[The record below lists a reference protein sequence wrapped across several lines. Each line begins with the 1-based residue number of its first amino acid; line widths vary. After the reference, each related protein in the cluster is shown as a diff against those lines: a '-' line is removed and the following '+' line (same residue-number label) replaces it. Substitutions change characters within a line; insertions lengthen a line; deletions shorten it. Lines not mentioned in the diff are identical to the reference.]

1 MLRGPF
7 LCLDIRCFERSLV
20 GYRDAGFFTFG
31 QLNNFARKLC
41 YRSLLPKH
49 HPSETDWTQLP
60 ILRTAELRQLSSRD
74 FLHRLKLKEDLD
86 GAANSKVKRDY
97 SDKEGPIPNFPKLV
111 EECKEKFAGKA
122 RGYVVY
128 LLEKLPAHHSI
139 NAEIVKGM
147 ASFDS
152 HILLSLPRDQA
163 TYCYRALYNSFNL
176 RGWLEGSSEDDC
188 RDEYLEFV
196 DLFREK
202 YATLEDSRDG
212 FTDMVELLS
221 NMTELRSR
229 PHLYRLFRLC
239 CLCLT
244 EDTPLLPAIRF
255 QDVDAQS
262 PRCRLGDVLLPAQS
276 FLARVPD
283 AISVCTND
291 VSLCKYREVEQQ
303 FNSGNVAGDP
313 WVHVDTFGRADFY
326 KTLHAAYESVV
337 RVSRSASSSKTG
349 SRSSS
354 PAAGGRRKSSPGKR
368 KKKVSFDGSNAVK
381 DTTDGQEA
389 GQKATKS

>member
-20 GYRDAGFFTFG
+20 GYRDAGFFNFG

-49 HPSETDWTQLP
+49 HPSETDWTQFP

-128 LLEKLPAHHSI
+128 LLEKLLAHHSI

-202 YATLEDSRDG
+202 YATLEDSPDG

-221 NMTELRSR
+221 YMTELRSR

-276 FLARVPD
+276 FLARAPD
-283 AISVCTND
+283 ATSVCTND

-354 PAAGGRRKSSPGKR
+354 PAAGGRRKSSPGKG

>member
-128 LLEKLPAHHSI
+128 LLEKLLAHHSI

-152 HILLSLPRDQA
+152 HIP
-163 TYCYRALYNSFNL
+163 
-176 RGWLEGSSEDDC
+176 
-188 RDEYLEFV
+188 
-196 DLFREK
+196 
-202 YATLEDSRDG
+202 
-212 FTDMVELLS
+212 
-221 NMTELRSR
+221 
-229 PHLYRLFRLC
+229 
-239 CLCLT
+239 
-244 EDTPLLPAIRF
+244 
-255 QDVDAQS
+255 
-262 PRCRLGDVLLPAQS
+262 
-276 FLARVPD
+276 
-283 AISVCTND
+283 
-291 VSLCKYREVEQQ
+291 
-303 FNSGNVAGDP
+303 
-313 WVHVDTFGRADFY
+313 
-326 KTLHAAYESVV
+326 
-337 RVSRSASSSKTG
+337 
-349 SRSSS
+349 
-354 PAAGGRRKSSPGKR
+354 
-368 KKKVSFDGSNAVK
+368 
-381 DTTDGQEA
+381 
-389 GQKATKS
+389 

>member
-31 QLNNFARKLC
+31 QLNNFIRKLC

-86 GAANSKVKRDY
+86 GAAESKVKRDH
-97 SDKEGPIPNFPKLV
+97 SDKEGPIPNFSKLV

-128 LLEKLPAHHSI
+128 LLEKLLAHHSI

-147 ASFDS
+147 ASFDP
-152 HILLSLPRDQA
+152 HILLRLPRDQA
-163 TYCYRALYNSFNL
+163 TYCFRALYHSFNL

-202 YATLEDSRDG
+202 YAALEDSPDG
-212 FTDMVELLS
+212 FTDIVELLS
-221 NMTELRSR
+221 NMAELRSR
-229 PHLYRLFRLC
+229 HHLYRLFRLC

-244 EDTPLLPAIRF
+244 EDTPLLPYIRF

-291 VSLCKYREVEQQ
+291 VSLCEYREVEQQ

-337 RVSRSASSSKTG
+337 RAPRSASSSKTG
-349 SRSSS
+349 SRSNS
-354 PAAGGRRKSSPGKR
+354 PAAVRRKSSPGKG
-368 KKKVSFDGSNAVK
+368 KKKVSFDSSKAEKGTAS
-381 DTTDGQEA
+381 GQES
-389 GQKATKS
+389 GQKTTKS

>member
-128 LLEKLPAHHSI
+128 LLEKLLAHHSI

-202 YATLEDSRDG
+202 YAALEDSPDG

-283 AISVCTND
+283 AISVCSND

-303 FNSGNVAGDP
+303 FNSGKVAGDP

-337 RVSRSASSSKTG
+337 QVSRSASSSKTG

-354 PAAGGRRKSSPGKR
+354 PAAGGRRKSSPGKG

>member
-74 FLHRLKLKEDLD
+74 FFHRLKLKEDLD
-86 GAANSKVKRDY
+86 GAANTKVKRDY

-128 LLEKLPAHHSI
+128 LLEKLLEHHSI

-163 TYCYRALYNSFNL
+163 TCCYRALYNSFNL

-202 YATLEDSRDG
+202 YATLEDSPDG

-283 AISVCTND
+283 AISVCTSD

-337 RVSRSASSSKTG
+337 RVPRSASSSKTG

-354 PAAGGRRKSSPGKR
+354 PAAGGRRKSSPGKG
-368 KKKVSFDGSNAVK
+368 KKKVSFDGSNAAK